1 MLEKKRKKKCTWE
14 AKRPSRRE
22 SSAKKLKPGS
32 LKGSKA
38 KGLENKKR
46 VLNNHPKNK
55 RNTRHNFEFLNWY
68 NRRWWW
74 WWWWQNLN

>member
-1 MLEKKRKKKCTWE
+1 MFHAREEKEKKCTWE

-32 LKGSKA
+32 LKGSKV
-38 KGLENKKR
+38 KGLEKKKK

-55 RNTRHNFEFLNWY
+55 RNTWHNFEILNWY
-68 NRRWWW
+68 DRR
-74 WWWWQNLN
+74 